1 MNIYIIFA
9 LFILVFLS
17 ILLLPVFMAK
27 DIPVKHKLV
36 FSFSAA
42 VFFMG
47 GGLLLYQQ
55 FGTPEILPM
64 LAAREEKLSVLKE
77 KITAAS
83 AAVQKNPKNL
93 KAWAELG
100 DDFMETSQFSASANA
115 YKQAVLLS
123 GGNPVFIMAYSRALI
138 MEADGEVTDDAK
150 KSLDIVLVLQPENE
164 EARYFMAVR
173 KLQSGNSR
181 EAMAEMK
188 ELYKSLADGS
198 PLKAMIDRQIGRQSD
213 SN

>member
-1 MNIYIIFA
+1 M
-9 LFILVFLS
+9 LW
-17 ILLLPVFMAK
+17 
-27 DIPVKHKLV
+27 H
-36 FSFSAA
+36 
-42 VFFMG
+42 
-47 GGLLLYQQ
+47 GLLRKL
-55 FGTPEILPM
+55 
-64 LAAREEKLSVLKE
+64 KLSWP
-77 KITAAS
+77 TRTTNHSRAPCS
-83 AAVQKNPKNL
+83 
-93 KAWAELG
+93 WG
-100 DDFMETSQFSASANA
+100 FMETSQFSAAANA

-181 EAMAEMK
+181 EAMTEMK